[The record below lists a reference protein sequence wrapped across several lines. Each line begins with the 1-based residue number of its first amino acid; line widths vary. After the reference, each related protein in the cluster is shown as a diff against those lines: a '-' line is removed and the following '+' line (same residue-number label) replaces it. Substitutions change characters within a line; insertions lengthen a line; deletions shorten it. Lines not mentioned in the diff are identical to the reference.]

1 MRDIW
6 SVNNTVYFE
15 VDMLSDLQLIWG
27 KKEMQSWYT
36 DWTFVIVTR
45 WPLFSFSKCT
55 PSKPKPLVKLVKP
68 LKEIEKPG
76 QFQMDVVNH
85 H

>member
-1 MRDIW
+1 
-6 SVNNTVYFE
+6 
-15 VDMLSDLQLIWG
+15 MLA
-27 KKEMQSWYT
+27 
-36 DWTFVIVTR
+36 FVII
-45 WPLFSFSKCT
+45 FSPKCT
-55 PSKPKPLVKLVKP
+55 PSKPKPLVKPVEP